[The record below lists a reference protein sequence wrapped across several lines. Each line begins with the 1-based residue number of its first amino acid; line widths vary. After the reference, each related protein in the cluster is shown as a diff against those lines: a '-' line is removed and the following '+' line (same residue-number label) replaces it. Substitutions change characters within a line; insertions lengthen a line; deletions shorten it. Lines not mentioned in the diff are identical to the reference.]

1 MKLLVAAFFLAMLIV
16 MVCAESESLEDREE
30 RRHVNRMADESRK
43 RRIGRR
49 HKYSEAG
56 L

>member
-1 MKLLVAAFFLAMLIV
+1 MKLLVAAFSLAMLIV
-16 MVCAESESLEDREE
+16 MVCAENEGLEDREE

-43 RRIGRR
+43 HKMGRR